1 MNKKELSIFLSKRPS
16 DSRSTSRRKPKHGV
30 GINDADYKISAVID
44 GASVLCPAYTCWA
57 DMLKRCYSKKFISS
71 RPTYAG
77 SSVCR
82 EWLNFS
88 SFRRWWMEHSID
100 GYQLDKDIV
109 SPGNK
114 VYSPDFCVFVPN
126 KFNSLIVF
134 SDAARGDCKL
144 GVCFDKDYGKY
155 RARCKSQISGRV
167 EDLGCFDDEDE
178 AHEAWKS
185 KRLDIAKRLKGEMD
199 AIDDRIYN
207 GIVSHIINAK

>member
-1 MNKKELSIFLSKRPS
+1 MEKADATSLARTIRFSKVSMRDVVSI
-16 DSRSTSRRKPKHGV
+16 GV
-30 GINDADYKISAVID
+30 AL
-44 GASVLCPAYTCWA
+44 VL
-57 DMLKRCYSKKFISS
+57 R
-71 RPTYAG
+71 
-77 SSVCR
+77 
-82 EWLNFS
+82 
-88 SFRRWWMEHSID
+88 FRA
-100 GYQLDKDIV
+100 KA
-109 SPGNK
+109 
-114 VYSPDFCVFVPN
+114 FVPN